1 MKEIPYASAIDSLM
15 FALVYTR
22 PDIRYAVGLLDRYQS
37 NPGLEH
43 WKAVKNVMKCLQ
55 GTKEYKFMYRHTDQ
69 LEVIGYSDSDFAR
82 CVGTRKSTSGYIY
95 FFLSRGAISWRSTNQ
110 TLVASFT
117 MEENFVGCY
126 KATTQALWLRN
137 FTTGLKIVN
146 SISRTLNIFCD
157 RAAIFFLRI
166 MKVEAKVSIST

>member
-43 WKAVKNVMKCLQ
+43 WKAVKNVMKCLK

-82 CVGTRKSTSGYIY
+82 CVRTRKSTSGYIFF
-95 FFLSRGAISWRSTNQ
+95 FFLEVLYLGEVLTKHLLLHLLWRKILLGAIKLQHRHY
-110 TLVASFT
+110 
-117 MEENFVGCY
+117 G
-126 KATTQALWLRN
+126 
-137 FTTGLKIVN
+137 
-146 SISRTLNIFCD
+146 
-157 RAAIFFLRI
+157 
-166 MKVEAKVSIST
+166 